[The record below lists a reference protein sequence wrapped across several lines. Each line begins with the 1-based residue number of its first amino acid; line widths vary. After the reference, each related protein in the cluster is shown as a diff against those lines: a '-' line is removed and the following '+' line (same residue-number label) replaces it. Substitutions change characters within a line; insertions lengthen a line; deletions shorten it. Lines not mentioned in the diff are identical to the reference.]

1 MWFWIL
7 YSVVGLAVFALVTYQ
22 DALDDDDE
30 YALVMVSRA
39 AIAILWPLV
48 VLVAIVTMWKGKPE

>member
-48 VLVAIVTMWKGKPE
+48 VLVAILTMWKGKPE